1 MEGCGPCNAT
11 RPEWNKIKN
20 ILDQK
25 YKNIKN
31 IVIADIDQEEISKI
45 QNLKNIPSGFPTM
58 MYISKRGN
66 YLENYENSNISNKNR
81 TIDSF
86 IEWIDNKLKM
96 NSFIKSK
103 KRKNKQYGARKW
115 SLKYKRT
122 INCKRP
128 KGFSQK
134 QYCNKHK

>member
-1 MEGCGPCNAT
+1 MIFVHVDSNTNNINLINKYIQQGKQLFILFYMEGCGPCNAT

-81 TIDSF
+81 TID
-86 IEWIDNKLKM
+86 
-96 NSFIKSK
+96 
-103 KRKNKQYGARKW
+103 
-115 SLKYKRT
+115 
-122 INCKRP
+122 
-128 KGFSQK
+128 
-134 QYCNKHK
+134 

>member
-1 MEGCGPCNAT
+1 MIFVHVDSNTNNINLINKYIQQGKQLFILFYMEGCGPCNAT

-66 YLENYENSNISNKNR
+66 YLENYENSNQILFLLALFLIKIEQLIHLSNGL
-81 TIDSF
+81 I
-86 IEWIDNKLKM
+86 
-96 NSFIKSK
+96 
-103 KRKNKQYGARKW
+103 
-115 SLKYKRT
+115 
-122 INCKRP
+122 IN
-128 KGFSQK
+128 
-134 QYCNKHK
+134 